1 MESRQA
7 RKLKQEKFSVFIA
20 LLRENFIFPDYPG

>member
-7 RKLKQEKFSVFIA
+7 RKLKQEKFSVFIVFVQ
-20 LLRENFIFPDYPG
+20 ENFFFPDYPG